1 MQMQVHTRTGE
12 ATDGQTGSTWKGLV
26 PRPEEAKK
34 EVTMHMQ
41 QMHFGMC
48 ACLRARVR
56 VRVYVRMYIDVY
68 MRA

>member
-1 MQMQVHTRTGE
+1 M
-12 ATDGQTGSTWKGLV
+12 
-26 PRPEEAKK
+26 PPPEAKK

-48 ACLRARVR
+48 ACVRARVR

>member
-1 MQMQVHTRTGE
+1 M
-12 ATDGQTGSTWKGLV
+12 

-48 ACLRARVR
+48 ACVRARVR
-56 VRVYVRMYIDVY
+56 VRVYVRMYIDAY
-68 MRA
+68 TRA